1 VSKTYETHLA
11 SFESGLE
18 SVQKWK
24 KAKKVCEYGGL
35 VVVLGAYFLKIDFWG
50 FLVVVLA
57 VLGVYLLLWNK
68 ERASFAAMKR
78 ELADLTET
86 GEFNQFDPAQQQE
99 LTRLCE
105 KAAKEVK

>member
-1 VSKTYETHLA
+1 VSETYETHLA
-11 SFESGLE
+11 SFKSGLE

-24 KAKKVCEYGGL
+24 KAKKVSEYAGL
-35 VVVLGAYFLKIDFWG
+35 AVALGAYFLKIDFWG

-57 VLGVYLLLWNK
+57 VLAVYLLIWNK
-68 ERASFAAMKR
+68 ERTSFTVMKR

-86 GEFNQFDPAQQQE
+86 GEFNQFEPAQQQE
-99 LTRLCE
+99 LTKLYE

>member
-1 VSKTYETHLA
+1 VSETYETHLA
-11 SFESGLE
+11 SFKSGLE

-24 KAKKVCEYGGL
+24 KAKKVSEYAGL
-35 VVVLGAYFLKIDFWG
+35 AVALGAYFLKIDFWG

-57 VLGVYLLLWNK
+57 VLAVYLLIWNK
-68 ERASFAAMKR
+68 ERSSFAAMKL

-86 GEFNQFDPAQQQE
+86 GEFNQFEPAQQQE
-99 LTRLCE
+99 LTKLYE